1 MESIGNTTIQTLEAS
16 NYNSVIDDETHI
28 FNGTP
33 QLNVG
38 YSYISTMINASG
50 AGILKIHHSMDAET
64 WDITDEHLYGVAN
77 QGMFTITPAKTR
89 YFYVQFINTTTSV
102 NSIRLQTFLR
112 NDNGSGSG
120 SGSGSGGS
128 GSVDSITSI
137 PVKYI
142 FEQDISIASP
152 ELGWSIDSRQRS
164 GWYFSGSTDSALA
177 WYTGP
182 PMTLANMS
190 SLYIVLTLDSVSQ
203 LPTIRQITTSG
214 NDETTWTYSV
224 PLGATLY
231 TGQTYQFYYGNYNA
245 SLNQGTPVL
254 LTRTKTGAGTDA
266 NNIKS
271 TNIIATASG
280 RFLLKSS
287 SVTNQSIMKRF
298 EVSYETVPVSPVTIV
313 EDTFTVRD
321 LAIDNG
327 KIINSTVI
335 TADIRGREGWWWAG
349 GPLDIK
355 MYDVTAANE
364 KQVTF
369 SKLKGVYYI
378 FVPETIA
385 GTVELDNGSTIVTI
399 VNMPVI
405 YVHGSNGS
413 SITYGYDSSANVFR
427 VEPVMFY
434 KGSIPDNIHKTIPR
448 FEINQLASTGGP
460 INDAPYIDYINIR
473 KPVAD
478 SPGSFLL
485 QYSGYIDI
493 DLGRVNETRY
503 VSGNKR
509 KIETNLSALTVTP
522 SGALVTQTIIRD
534 ASNNPITSQVSG
546 QSRGLDVNVLNTS
559 TTLTLNYKE
568 AIVVSGS
575 LAQYSVSG
583 ISWTRGDYGNKSV
596 LSYKDL
602 SVNATD
608 TVSLFSVSGVNNLY
622 LGSAYPINISG
633 MGRNYCFNLNLLPY
647 DNIRIRNDGGA
658 TISGVYAVLRSA

>member
-33 QLNVG
+33 QLTVG

-77 QGMFTITPAKTR
+77 QGMFTITPAKTS
-89 YFYVQFINTTTSV
+89 YFYVQFININTSV

-120 SGSGSGGS
+120 NGGS

-137 PVKYI
+137 PVKFI

-271 TNIIATASG
+271 TNIIATASS

-287 SVTNQSIMKRF
+287 SVTNQSIMQRF

-369 SKLKGVYYI
+369 SKLKGLYYI

-385 GTVELDNGSTIVTI
+385 GTVELNNGLI

-473 KPVAD
+473 KPVVD

-485 QYSGYIDI
+485 QYSGYIDS

-509 KIETNLSALTVTP
+509 KIDTNLSALTVTP
-522 SGALVTQTIIRD
+522 SGALVTSIRD

-546 QSRGLDVNVLNTS
+546 QSRGLDVNVINTS

-568 AIVVSGS
+568 AVVYSGS
-575 LAQYSVSG
+575 LGGGTMSVNVT
-583 ISWTRGDYGNKSV
+583 WTRGDYGNKSV
-596 LSYKDL
+596 LSYKDM
-602 SVNATD
+602 STAVTD
-608 TVSLFSVSGVNNLY
+608 TVSLFSASGTEFLY
-622 LGSAYPINISG
+622 IGSAYPINISG

-647 DNIRIRNDGGA
+647 DNIRIRNDSA
-658 TISGVYAVLRSA
+658 LTISGVYAVLRSA